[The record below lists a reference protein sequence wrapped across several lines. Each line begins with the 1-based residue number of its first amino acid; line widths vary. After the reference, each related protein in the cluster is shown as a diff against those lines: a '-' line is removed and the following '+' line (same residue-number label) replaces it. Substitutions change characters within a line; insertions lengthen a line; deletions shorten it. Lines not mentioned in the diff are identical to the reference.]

1 MFMYIINILAGFA
14 KLAFLIYKHFW
25 KGGIQLNKDIVIA
38 LVAARAF
45 LVGLRISTVILEGR

>member
-1 MFMYIINILAGFA
+1 MYIINILAGFA